1 MSPKP
6 VVKTKKKTKS
16 QEDVRVKFADKPE
29 SPAAAEGESGR
40 YVYGIVQSRD
50 RIDFGKVGIGGAGAM
65 VYTVNY
71 LDIAAVVSNTSVYI
85 FDPTR
90 ENALAHEH
98 VIETVMKTYTIIP
111 MSFGT
116 VFRTDNDIREVLQE
130 HLLVFEGCASSDVGK
145 LEFGLKVNWDRDRII
160 EDIKQDDEEIRQ
172 FHQEIIRKHL
182 QSTYLARMQ
191 LGRMIDKALAE
202 RSIGYVREIYEA
214 LRGVCVASRD
224 NQPIGDKMIMN
235 AAFLV
240 EREREPEFDDAVN
253 SIAKKYGQR
262 LKFKYTGPWPPYNF
276 VNIRLKLERRR
287 SGIMLLIDDL
297 LMLPFSGFNFVMK
310 TLRQVAEEQYTDDAP
325 IKERLLELQ
334 LKLEAEEITEEE
346 YTRARGRHHSPV
358 ARDPEP

>member
-1 MSPKP
+1 MTPRK
-6 VVKTKKKTKS
+6 VKSMGTRTLARPRKNTKS
-16 QEDVRVKFADKPE
+16 REDVRVKIGPNSWVGEIAPGG
-29 SPAAAEGESGR
+29 EGGR
-40 YVYGIVQSRD
+40 YVYGIVQSKD
-50 RIDFGKVGIGGAGAM
+50 PVSFGRSGIGGSSET
-65 VYTVNY
+65 VFTVNY
-71 LDIAAVVSNTSVYI
+71 QDIAAVVSNTSVYI

-98 VIETVMKTYTIIP
+98 VIETVMKNYTIIP

-116 VFRTDNDIREVLQE
+116 VFRTDNDIREVLKSIYPS
-130 HLLVFEGCASSDVGK
+130 LKDVLHQMSGK
-145 LEFGLKVNWDRDRII
+145 FEFGLKVNWDRDQII
-160 EDIKQDDEEIRQ
+160 EDIKSDDEEIRQ

-240 EREREPEFDDAVN
+240 ERQREPQFDSAVN
-253 SIAKKYGQR
+253 KIARKYAQR

-276 VNIRLKLERRR
+276 VNIRLKLE
-287 SGIMLLIDDL
+287 
-297 LMLPFSGFNFVMK
+297 
-310 TLRQVAEEQYTDDAP
+310 
-325 IKERLLELQ
+325 
-334 LKLEAEEITEEE
+334 
-346 YTRARGRHHSPV
+346 PV
-358 ARDPEP
+358 AAR